1 MYSKFPH
8 NLGSVKNSGKLIVV
22 TIGLTEAFTLTVYKI
37 LELHLIDAVTEVL
50 VKYRYFLRPARKH
63 DQ

>member
-8 NLGSVKNSGKLIVV
+8 NLGSLKNSGKLIVV

-50 VKYRYFLRPARKH
+50 VKYRYF
-63 DQ
+63 